1 MLANPAPFR
10 PHPARPEDC
19 AVDLTLAMVAVLA
32 PGWAYL
38 LGGAAAAIRFARRP
52 LPRATRCPTV
62 SVLKPLCGAE
72 PDLYENLRSFAEQD
86 YPALQ
91 IVFGIDRPDDDALP
105 TARALMR
112 DLPGCDIALATGA
125 GAGANRKVANLESML
140 RLAHGRILVLADSDM
155 RVEQHYLAAIAAPL
169 ADPGTGIVT
178 CLYRGVPCGGR
189 WSRFGALHINFGF
202 LPSALVGEVLGWGGG
217 CFGATIALERDTL
230 AAIGG
235 FGWLRDQLADDHRL
249 GAAVRE
255 RGLAVHLSRYLV
267 EARVFEP
274 AFAGLW
280 RHELRWARTVR
291 GIAPVGFAG
300 SVLAQPLALAAL
312 GAAAARFGLIS
323 WAFLAITLVLR
334 WASAGA
340 IAKALGLSRERL
352 WLLPVRD
359 ALSFA
364 VFVAS
369 FFGRNVVWRDQRYRV
384 AASGEMK
391 VDGDQAG

>member
-1 MLANPAPFR
+1 VSLTWALAI
-10 PHPARPEDC
+10 
-19 AVDLTLAMVAVLA
+19 VLA
-32 PGWAYL
+32 LGWAYL
-38 LGGAAAAIRFARRP
+38 LGSAAATIGFARRP
-52 LPRATRCPTV
+52 LPHATRCPTV

-72 PDLYENLRSFAEQD
+72 PGLYENLRSFAEQD

-91 IVFGIDRPDDDALP
+91 IVFGIDRPDDGALP

-112 DLPGCDIALATGA
+112 DLPHCDIALATGA
-125 GAGANRKVANLESML
+125 GAGANRKVANLENML
-140 RLAHGRILVLADSDM
+140 RQAHGRILVLADSDM
-155 RVEQHYLAAIAAPL
+155 RVERHYLAAIAAPL
-169 ADPGTGIVT
+169 ADPGIGIVT

-189 WSRFGALHINFGF
+189 WSAFGALHINFGF
-202 LPSALVGEVLGWGGG
+202 LPSGLVGDALGWGGG
-217 CFGATIALERDTL
+217 CFGATIALERDVL

-235 FGWLRDQLADDHRL
+235 FAWLRDQLADDHRL

-274 AFAGLW
+274 SFIGLW

-291 GIAPVGFAG
+291 GVAPVGFLG

-312 GAAAARFGLIS
+312 GTAAARFGLIS
-323 WAFLAITLVLR
+323 CAFLAITLVLR
-334 WASAGA
+334 WASVGV
-340 IAKALGLSRERL
+340 IAKALGLSASRL
-352 WLLPVRD
+352 WLLPARD

-369 FFGRNVVWRDQRYRV
+369 LFSRQVVWRDRRYRLEP
-384 AASGEMK
+384 SGQMR
-391 VDGDQAG
+391 VDGDQAE

>member
-1 MLANPAPFR
+1 M
-10 PHPARPEDC
+10 
-19 AVDLTLAMVAVLA
+19 AVVLA

-38 LGGAAAAIRFARRP
+38 LGSAAAAIRFARRP
-52 LPRATRCPTV
+52 LPRATRCPAV

-72 PDLYENLRSFAEQD
+72 PELYENLRSFAEQD
-86 YPALQ
+86 YPAFE
-91 IVFGIDRPDDDALP
+91 IVLGVDRPDDSALP
-105 TARALMR
+105 AACALMR
-112 DLPGCDIALATGA
+112 DLPRRDIALATGA
-125 GAGANRKVANLESML
+125 GAGANRKVANLENML
-140 RLAHGRILVLADSDM
+140 RQAHGRILVLADSDM
-155 RVEQHYLAAIAAPL
+155 RVEPHYLAAVAAPL
-169 ADPGTGIVT
+169 ADRAIGIVT

-202 LPSALVGEVLGWGGG
+202 LPSALVGDALGWGGG

-249 GAAVRE
+249 GEAVRE
-255 RGLAVHLSRYLV
+255 RGLEVHLSRYLV

-291 GIAPVGFAG
+291 GIAPASFLG

-312 GAAAARFGLIS
+312 GAAAARFGSIS
-323 WAFLAITLVLR
+323 CAFLALTLVLR

-340 IAKALGLSRERL
+340 IAKALGLSAARL
-352 WLLPVRD
+352 SLLPARD

-369 FFGRNVVWRDQRYRV
+369 LFSRQVVWRDRRYRV
-384 AASGEMK
+384 EPSGQMRA
-391 VDGDQAG
+391 D